1 MTEPIQ
7 PQYLLLTLEQ
17 YNKIA
22 EYFSTVGNSIVRNT
36 DLISELPTHQ
46 DLNNLIVQ
54 TLRPCL
60 TEMRKAATDKMDSIE
75 YSTKDKLS
83 RQTDSLKEQLHT
95 EICRMMNELKAKD
108 LTPWKLK
115 LGGGWGNITVD
126 ALYLA
131 ADIAMI
137 GEPDNNDKQKLKVVR
152 ERKRGQKKK
161 QIQDSHDDGG
171 MRMNM

>member
-1 MTEPIQ
+1 MPVYPPYRRIHNRIKHQSDAICQRFGLEVLTPYQKPKQKSINQREYRTALRGDSKKLKLTNAIRLCGNNNPIEQITEETVAALTEPIQ

-46 DLNNLIVQ
+46 DLNDLITQ

-83 RQTDSLKEQLHT
+83 WQF
-95 EICRMMNELKAKD
+95 IF
-108 LTPWKLK
+108 
-115 LGGGWGNITVD
+115 
-126 ALYLA
+126 
-131 ADIAMI
+131 
-137 GEPDNNDKQKLKVVR
+137 QKV
-152 ERKRGQKKK
+152 Q
-161 QIQDSHDDGG
+161 
-171 MRMNM
+171 

>member
-1 MTEPIQ
+1 MLMDITELKNNNPIEQITEETVATLTEPIQ
-7 PQYLLLTLEQ
+7 PRYLLLTLEQ

-46 DLNNLIVQ
+46 DLEDLIVQ

-115 LGGGWGNITVD
+115 LKW
-126 ALYLA
+126 A
-131 ADIAMI
+131 AVGAILPSMFYI
-137 GEPDNNDKQKLKVVR
+137 LQLILR
-152 ERKRGQKKK
+152 
-161 QIQDSHDDGG
+161 
-171 MRMNM
+171 

>member
-1 MTEPIQ
+1 M
-7 PQYLLLTLEQ
+7 
-17 YNKIA
+17 KSVA
-22 EYFSTVGNSIVRNT
+22 FSFGNSIVRNT

-46 DLNNLIVQ
+46 DLNDLIIQ

-60 TEMRKAATDKMDSIE
+60 TETRRAAADKMDSIE

-115 LGGGWGNITVD
+115 MKWAVVGAILPSM
-126 ALYLA
+126 LYILQL
-131 ADIAMI
+131 I
-137 GEPDNNDKQKLKVVR
+137 LR
-152 ERKRGQKKK
+152 
-161 QIQDSHDDGG
+161 
-171 MRMNM
+171 

>member
-46 DLNNLIVQ
+46 DLKDLIVQ

-83 RQTDSLKEQLHT
+83 WQFIFQKVQPKFPP
-95 EICRMMNELKAKD
+95 ELSYTFVCIKSHKGVDFA
-108 LTPWKLK
+108 
-115 LGGGWGNITVD
+115 LGFGRRV
-126 ALYLA
+126 
-131 ADIAMI
+131 
-137 GEPDNNDKQKLKVVR
+137 
-152 ERKRGQKKK
+152 
-161 QIQDSHDDGG
+161 
-171 MRMNM
+171 